1 MSAAAQ
7 SPTRMQVEAGG
18 GEREPLPPGW
28 EVKIDPQTG
37 WPFFVDHNSRTTTW
51 NDPRLQEDRLKESA
65 SANGP
70 SRTSVNQAQIRDGNV
85 GYPKLR
91 AGYIPIPVVHEG
103 EENRQHYSYNSGY
116 QPGIQRVKA
125 ETIPTQVRAP
135 SSPRGSFIRSQSPAR
150 GFAEAAQTDKPCAQ
164 PAATPI
170 QIQSSGSEQPPSS
183 ESPTISPQ
191 SSSRHSSGS
200 HQLPRGY
207 IPIPVIHE
215 GNVPRQPSQVYHQAQ
230 KMPCPAQPSD
240 YQPHQPVYHKIQVD
254 DLDQKPQRAQ
264 SPFRVTQRG
273 STSRETSPGRIQSP
287 TPIRLQSVKPQQQVP
302 TEEAPPP
309 LPPDTKL
316 KNKAGSP
323 TTESPVQSIPI
334 QVIRAEV
341 DTKPPQQVPFSPI
354 QVIRPDVDTKPPQQV
369 PFPTVEHVDN
379 KIPCPVKAVPIEET
393 ALPEEHESEKTSEA
407 EEPQKHP
414 GVLKV
419 EAILNRVQILQHE
432 VDSFQGKKNDK
443 KYLWIEEYLT
453 KELLALDSVDPEGR
467 ADVRQ
472 ARRDGVRKVQNILES
487 LEQKAEEVP
496 ETSQGDGFQSS
507 FHESSPLSLEKME
520 IDPMVENLAKD
531 IDNENVK
538 EQTKIE
544 MEQPGSKEDI
554 VSNLA
559 KESCTAKT
567 LAEP

>member
-7 SPTRMQVEAGG
+7 SPTRMQVEAGI

-37 WPFFVDHNSRTTTW
+37 WPFFVDHNNRTTTW
-51 NDPRLQEDRLKESA
+51 NDPRAQEDRLKESA

-70 SRTSVNQAQIRDGNV
+70 FRNSVNQAQIRDGNV

-125 ETIPTQVRAP
+125 ETIPAQVRAP

-150 GFAEAAQTDKPCAQ
+150 GFAETGQTDKPCAQ

-170 QIQSSGSEQPPSS
+170 QIQSSGPELPSS
-183 ESPTISPQ
+183 ESPTISPK
-191 SSSRHSSGS
+191 SCSRHSSGS

-215 GNVPRQPSQVYHQAQ
+215 GNVPRQPSQVYQAQ
-230 KMPCPAQPSD
+230 KMPYPAQPADS
-240 YQPHQPVYHKIQVD
+240 QLHQPVYHQIQD

-264 SPFRVTQRG
+264 SPFRVIQRG
-273 STSRETSPGRIQSP
+273 SASRESSPGRIQSP
-287 TPIRLQSVKPQQQVP
+287 TQIRVQSVKPQQQVP
-302 TEEAPPP
+302 TAETPPP

-323 TTESPVQSIPI
+323 ATESPVQSIPI
-334 QVIRAEV
+334 QVIR
-341 DTKPPQQVPFSPI
+341 
-354 QVIRPDVDTKPPQQV
+354 PDVDTKAPQQV

-379 KIPCPVKAVPIEET
+379 KIPCPAKAVPIEEKSI
-393 ALPEEHESEKTSEA
+393 PQEHESEKPSEA

-419 EAILNRVQILQHE
+419 EAILNRVQTLQHE

-472 ARRDGVRKVQNILES
+472 ARRDGVRKVQNILER
-487 LEQKAEEVP
+487 LEQKAEDVP
-496 ETSQGDGFQSS
+496 ETTQGDGFQSP
-507 FHESSPLSLEKME
+507 FHESSPLSQEKMVL
-520 IDPMVENLAKD
+520 DPMVENLAKD
-531 IDNENVK
+531 INNANVK
-538 EQTKIE
+538 EQTNIE
-544 MEQPGSKEDI
+544 MEQPGSKED
-554 VSNLA
+554 VALNLA
-559 KESCTAKT
+559 KESCTAET

>member
-51 NDPRLQEDRLKESA
+51 NDPRLQEDRPKESA

-70 SRTSVNQAQIRDGNV
+70 SRNSVNQAQIRDGNV

-103 EENRQHYSYNSGY
+103 EENKQYYSYNSGY

-125 ETIPTQVRAP
+125 ETIPTQIRAP
-135 SSPRGSFIRSQSPAR
+135 SSPRGSFIRSQTPAR
-150 GFAEAAQTDKPCAQ
+150 GLAEAAQTDKPCAQ

-170 QIQSSGSEQPPSS
+170 QIQSSGSELPSS

-200 HQLPRGY
+200 HHLPRGY

-215 GNVPRQPSQVYHQAQ
+215 GNVPRQPSQIYHQTQ
-230 KMPCPAQPSD
+230 KTPCPAQPSD
-240 YQPHQPVYHKIQVD
+240 YQPHQPVYYKIHVD
-254 DLDQKPQRAQ
+254 DLDQKPQRPQ

-273 STSRETSPGRIQSP
+273 SASRESSPGRIQSP

-302 TEEAPPP
+302 TEEAPLPP
-309 LPPDTKL
+309 PPDTKL
-316 KNKAGSP
+316 KNKADSP
-323 TTESPVQSIPI
+323 ATESPVHSIPI
-334 QVIRAEV
+334 QVIRADV
-341 DTKPPQQVPFSPI
+341 DTKPPQQVPFSPV
-354 QVIRPDVDTKPPQQV
+354 QVVRPDVDTKPPQQV
-369 PFPTVEHVDN
+369 PFPTVEQDN
-379 KIPCPVKAVPIEET
+379 KIPCPVKDVPTEERP
-393 ALPEEHESEKTSEA
+393 LPQEHESEKTSEV
-407 EEPQKHP
+407 EELQKHP

-419 EAILNRVQILQHE
+419 EAILNRVQSLEHE
-432 VDSFQGKKNDK
+432 VDSFKGKKNGK

-453 KELLALDSVDPEGR
+453 KELLALDSVDPEGC

-472 ARRDGVRKVQNILES
+472 ARRDGVRKVQNILER
-487 LEQKAEEVP
+487 LEQKAEDVP
-496 ETSQGDGFQSS
+496 ETTPGDGFQSS
-507 FHESSPLSLEKME
+507 FHESSPLSQEKME

-531 IDNENVK
+531 TNNENVK
-538 EQTKIE
+538 EQIKVE
-544 MEQPGSKEDI
+544 MEQPGSKEDT

-567 LAEP
+567 VAEP

>member
-51 NDPRLQEDRLKESA
+51 NDPRLQEDRPKESA

-70 SRTSVNQAQIRDGNV
+70 SRNSVNQAQIRDGNV

-103 EENRQHYSYNSGY
+103 EENRQYYSYNSGY
-116 QPGIQRVKA
+116 QPGIQRVKE
-125 ETIPTQVRAP
+125 ETIPTQIRPP

-150 GFAEAAQTDKPCAQ
+150 GLAEAAQTDKPCAQ

-170 QIQSSGSEQPPSS
+170 QIQSSGSEQLPSS
-183 ESPTISPQ
+183 ESPTISPR

-215 GNVPRQPSQVYHQAQ
+215 GNVPRQPSQIYHQTQ
-230 KMPCPAQPSD
+230 KTPCPAQPSD
-240 YQPHQPVYHKIQVD
+240 YQPHQPVYYKIHVD

-273 STSRETSPGRIQSP
+273 SASRESSPGRIQSP
-287 TPIRLQSVKPQQQVP
+287 TPIRLQSVRPQQQVP

-316 KNKAGSP
+316 KNKADSP
-323 TTESPVQSIPI
+323 ATESPVQSIPI
-334 QVIRAEV
+334 QVIRA
-341 DTKPPQQVPFSPI
+341 
-354 QVIRPDVDTKPPQQV
+354 DVDTKPPQQV
-369 PFPTVEHVDN
+369 PFPTVEQVDN
-379 KIPCPVKAVPIEET
+379 KIPCPVKDVPTEERP
-393 ALPEEHESEKTSEA
+393 LPQEHESEKTSEA
-407 EEPQKHP
+407 EELQKHP

-419 EAILNRVQILQHE
+419 EAILNRVQMLEHE
-432 VDSFQGKKNDK
+432 VGSFQGKKNGK

-472 ARRDGVRKVQNILES
+472 ARRDGVRKVQNILER
-487 LEQKAEEVP
+487 LEQKADDVP
-496 ETSQGDGFQSS
+496 ETTPGDGFQSS
-507 FHESSPLSLEKME
+507 FHESSPLSQEKMG

-531 IDNENVK
+531 INNKNVK
-538 EQTKIE
+538 EQIKVE

-567 LAEP
+567 VAEP

>member
-7 SPTRMQVEAGG
+7 SPTRVLVEAGG

-51 NDPRLQEDRLKESA
+51 NDPRLREDRLKEST

-70 SRTSVNQAQIRDGNV
+70 SRNSLNQAQVRDGNV

-103 EENRQHYSYNSGY
+103 AENRQHYSYNSGY

-125 ETIPTQVRAP
+125 ETIPTTIRAP

-150 GFAEAAQTDKPCAQ
+150 GLAEAAQTDKQCAQ
-164 PAATPI
+164 PAAAPI
-170 QIQSSGSEQPPSS
+170 QIQSSGSEPPSPS
-183 ESPTISPQ
+183 ELPTISPQ

-215 GNVPRQPSQVYHQAQ
+215 GNAPRQSSQVYPQAQ
-230 KMPCPAQPSD
+230 KMPCPGQPSD
-240 YQPHQPVYHKIQVD
+240 YQAHQPVYHKIQVD
-254 DLDQKPQRAQ
+254 DLDQKPQRAP
-264 SPFRVTQRG
+264 SPFRVSQRG
-273 STSRETSPGRIQSP
+273 SASRENSPGRIQSP
-287 TPIRLQSVKPQQQVP
+287 TPIRVQSIKPQVSQQQIP
-302 TEEAPPP
+302 AEEAPPP
-309 LPPDTKL
+309 LPPDSKL

-323 TTESPVQSIPI
+323 GTEIPTPSIPI
-334 QVIRAEV
+334 QVIRA
-341 DTKPPQQVPFSPI
+341 
-354 QVIRPDVDTKPPQQV
+354 DVDTKPPQQIS
-369 PFPTVEHVDN
+369 FPAAENVDN
-379 KIPCPVKAVPIEET
+379 KIPCPVKVVPVEERSV
-393 ALPEEHESEKTSEA
+393 LQEHESQKTSET

-419 EAILNRVQILQHE
+419 EAILNRVQILEQE
-432 VDSFQGKKNDK
+432 VDTFQGKKNDK

-472 ARRDGVRKVQNILES
+472 ARRDGVRKVQNILER
-487 LEQKAEEVP
+487 LEQKAEDVP
-496 ETSQGDGFQSS
+496 ETTQGDGLQSS
-507 FHESSPLSLEKME
+507 LPESSPLSQEKMD
-520 IDPMVENLAKD
+520 IDSMVENLAKD
-531 IDNENVK
+531 INNENAK
-538 EQTKIE
+538 EQIKME
-544 MEQPGSKEDI
+544 MDHPGSKEEI

-559 KESCTAKT
+559 KESCTSKT
-567 LAEP
+567 VAEP

>member
-7 SPTRMQVEAGG
+7 SPTRVQVEAGG

-51 NDPRLQEDRLKESA
+51 NDPRLQEDRLKEST

-70 SRTSVNQAQIRDGNV
+70 SRNSINQAQVRDGNV

-103 EENRQHYSYNSGY
+103 AENRQHYSYNPGY
-116 QPGIQRVKA
+116 QPGVQRVKA
-125 ETIPTQVRAP
+125 ETIPTTVRAP

-150 GFAEAAQTDKPCAQ
+150 GLAEAAQADKQCAQ
-164 PAATPI
+164 PAAAPI
-170 QIQSSGSEQPPSS
+170 QIQSSGSEQLPSS
-183 ESPTISPQ
+183 LESPTISPQ

-215 GNVPRQPSQVYHQAQ
+215 GNAPRQPSQVYHQAQ
-230 KMPCPAQPSD
+230 KMPCPGQPSD

-264 SPFRVTQRG
+264 SPFRVSQRG
-273 STSRETSPGRIQSP
+273 SGSRESSPGRIQSP
-287 TPIRLQSVKPQQQVP
+287 TPIRVQSVKPQASQQQVP

-323 TTESPVQSIPI
+323 GTEIPAPSIPI
-334 QVIRAEV
+334 QVIRADV
-341 DTKPPQQVPFSPI
+341 DIKPPQQI
-354 QVIRPDVDTKPPQQV
+354 
-369 PFPTVEHVDN
+369 PFPTAENVDN
-379 KIPCPVKAVPIEET
+379 KIPCPVKVVPIEERP
-393 ALPEEHESEKTSEA
+393 LPQEHESQKTSEA

-419 EAILNRVQILQHE
+419 EAILNRVQILEQE

-472 ARRDGVRKVQNILES
+472 ARRDGVRKVQNILER
-487 LEQKAEEVP
+487 LEQKAEDVP
-496 ETSQGDGFQSS
+496 ETIQGDELQSS
-507 FHESSPLSLEKME
+507 LPESSPLSQEKMD
-520 IDPMVENLAKD
+520 IYPMVENLAKD
-531 IDNENVK
+531 INNENAK
-538 EQTKIE
+538 EQIKME
-544 MEQPGSKEDI
+544 MDQPGSKEEI

-559 KESCTAKT
+559 KESCTSKT
-567 LAEP
+567 VAEP

>member
-70 SRTSVNQAQIRDGNV
+70 SRNSVNQAQIRDGNV

-103 EENRQHYSYNSGY
+103 EENRQYYSYNSGY

-125 ETIPTQVRAP
+125 ETIPTQIRAP

-150 GFAEAAQTDKPCAQ
+150 GLAEAAQTDKPCAQ

-170 QIQSSGSEQPPSS
+170 QIQSSGSEHPSS
-183 ESPTISPQ
+183 ESPTISPR

-215 GNVPRQPSQVYHQAQ
+215 GNVPRQPSQIYHQTQ

-273 STSRETSPGRIQSP
+273 SASRESSPGRIQSP

-316 KNKAGSP
+316 KNKADSP
-323 TTESPVQSIPI
+323 ATESSVQSIPI
-334 QVIRAEV
+334 QVIRA
-341 DTKPPQQVPFSPI
+341 
-354 QVIRPDVDTKPPQQV
+354 DVDTKPPQQV
-369 PFPTVEHVDN
+369 PLPTVEHVDN
-379 KIPCPVKAVPIEET
+379 KIPCPDKAVPPEERP
-393 ALPEEHESEKTSEA
+393 LPQEHESEKNSEA
-407 EEPQKHP
+407 EELQKHP

-419 EAILNRVQILQHE
+419 EAILNRVQILEHE
-432 VDSFQGKKNDK
+432 VDSFQGKKNGK

-472 ARRDGVRKVQNILES
+472 ARRDGVRKVQNILER
-487 LEQKAEEVP
+487 LEQKAEDVP
-496 ETSQGDGFQSS
+496 ETTPGDGFQSS
-507 FHESSPLSLEKME
+507 FHESSPLSQEKIE
-520 IDPMVENLAKD
+520 INPMVENLAKD
-531 IDNENVK
+531 INNENVK
-538 EQTKIE
+538 EQIKVE
-544 MEQPGSKEDI
+544 MEQPGSKEDR

-567 LAEP
+567 VAEP